1 MKHLFRQHRPI
12 IILAGLLALGLISG
26 TIAWLS
32 SLSSATNSFTVG
44 TVDVT
49 VTESFDDYVKSN
61 VGAQNSGNTP
71 IYVRAAV
78 IASLVNNT
86 TGVVTGEEP
95 VVGRDYS
102 ITYGNSTN
110 WQLGSDGYYY
120 YLLPLASNATT
131 DNLIDRA
138 EQLIEYS
145 DRSLHIEIATQAIQ
159 AEPSTAVAEAWGVT
173 VNANGTINPPQS

>member
-1 MKHLFRQHRPI
+1 MKTFFRNHKQLLIPGILLLFGFV
-12 IILAGLLALGLISG
+12 AG
-26 TIAWLS
+26 TIAWLTARAN
-32 SLSSATNSFTVG
+32 LTNAFEPGEVS
-44 TVDVT
+44 VT
-49 VTESFDDYVKSN
+49 VTEAFDDYIKSN
-61 VGAQNSGNTP
+61 VAVENTGTVP
-71 IYVRAAV
+71 TYIRATIV
-78 IASLVNNT
+78 ASFIDDTN
-86 TGVVTGEEP
+86 GRITGEEP
-95 VVGRDYS
+95 VMGRDYS

-120 YLLPLASNATT
+120 YLLPLTSNATT